1 MIPLRLFLTLLVDRV
16 LVVVAGLEHVPVRR
30 VLLPRLLDVVLVLL
44 WGHPVRLSAFLGLP
58 PVQRFVDARRRD

>member
-1 MIPLRLFLTLLVDRV
+1 MVPLRLFLTLFVDRV
-16 LVVVAGLEHVPVRR
+16 LVVVAGLERLPVRR

-44 WGHPVRLSAFLGLP
+44 WGHPVLLLAFLGLP